1 MGLFFLFCNNGDK
14 NVIIRQFGNLLMEC
28 NYQLQI
34 VIIIELS
41 HCRIAGLPNYPIN
54 FRPMRTK
61 NDITIG
67 QALEMMVDDLKLRSK
82 LNESRIRDGW
92 AEIMGKP
99 IAKYTSSVS
108 LREGKLYIKIESAA
122 LKQELNY
129 SREKIME
136 LFNKELGANV
146 VRDVVIF

>member
-1 MGLFFLFCNNGDK
+1 
-14 NVIIRQFGNLLMEC
+14 
-28 NYQLQI
+28 
-34 VIIIELS
+34 
-41 HCRIAGLPNYPIN
+41 
-54 FRPMRTK
+54 MRTK

-108 LREGKLYIKIESAA
+108 LREGKLYIKIDSAP

-129 SREKIME
+129 SRDKIKD
-136 LFNKELGANV
+136 LFNKELGPDV
-146 VRDVVIF
+146 VKEVVIF

>member
-1 MGLFFLFCNNGDK
+1 
-14 NVIIRQFGNLLMEC
+14 
-28 NYQLQI
+28 
-34 VIIIELS
+34 
-41 HCRIAGLPNYPIN
+41 
-54 FRPMRTK
+54 MRTK

-67 QALEMMVDDLKLRSK
+67 QALEMMVDDLKLRGK
-82 LNESRIRDGW
+82 LNESRIREGW

-108 LREGKLYIKIESAA
+108 LKEGKLYVKIDSAP

-136 LFNKELGANV
+136 LFNRQLGPNV
-146 VRDVVIF
+146 VKDVVIF